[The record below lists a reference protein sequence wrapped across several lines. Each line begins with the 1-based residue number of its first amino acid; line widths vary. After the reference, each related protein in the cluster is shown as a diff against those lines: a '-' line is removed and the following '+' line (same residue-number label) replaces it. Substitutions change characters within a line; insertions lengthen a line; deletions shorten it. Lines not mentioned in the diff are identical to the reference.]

1 MDGPDESDE
10 VTSEKSACKNNEPIN
25 GEQKRML
32 DEMNELFDAQLS
44 QTKNVNK
51 ESILKK
57 RELFH
62 TELKIQC
69 QIDDW
74 LNKRKIKEQE
84 KALVQSSEK
93 AQLYHQLLDKEGYE
107 SGKIIIIDANE
118 GKLSE

>member
-10 VTSEKSACKNNEPIN
+10 VASEKSACKNNEPIN

-93 AQLYHQLLDKEGYE
+93 AQLYHQLLDKEGCE
-107 SGKIIIIDANE
+107 SGKIIIIDANK